1 MPSQLDSF
9 YERSAYLK
17 FLLNSNPAEA
27 VTQAREINLK
37 LETNGR
43 FNLMVLRAATLVDG
57 GALTHQQ
64 DAIAV
69 SYTHLDVYKRQ
80 DDGRLQC
87 GGRDASRA
95 LGRRR
100 FQ

>member
-37 LETNGR
+37 LETNER
-43 FNLMVLRAATLVDG
+43 LNLM
-57 GALTHQQ
+57 
-64 DAIAV
+64 
-69 SYTHLDVYKRQ
+69 
-80 DDGRLQC
+80 C
-87 GGRDASRA
+87 
-95 LGRRR
+95 
-100 FQ
+100 